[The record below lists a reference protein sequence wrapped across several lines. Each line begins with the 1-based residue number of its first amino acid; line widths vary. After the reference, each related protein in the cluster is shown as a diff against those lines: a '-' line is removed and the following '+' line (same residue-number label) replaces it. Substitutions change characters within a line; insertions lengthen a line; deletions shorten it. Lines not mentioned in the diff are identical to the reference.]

1 MVAAASKMIGRK
13 IKISEWAELIA
24 KAWNPGSK
32 QKKATAD
39 GPDDARSSD
48 QISRPA
54 ADWKERERKKTVAP
68 WPDESRSWNWWRW
81 KKASRQEWMQW
92 EMLLGRP
99 GTLHLHLAL
108 LNTLCVCVPPSYRH
122 RLSRHR
128 IECSVRVLPL
138 DWNSQHSWSIISS
151 DSTVSAYSIV

>member
-13 IKISEWAELIA
+13 VKISEWAELIA

-54 ADWKERERKKTVAP
+54 ADWKEREKRTVAP
-68 WPDESRSWNWWRW
+68 WPDESRSRNWWRW

-108 LNTLCVCVPPSYRH
+108 LNTLCVCSSFISPQTEQTPDWMLRASASA
-122 RLSRHR
+122 RL
-128 IECSVRVLPL
+128 
-138 DWNSQHSWSIISS
+138 NSQHSWFIIS
-151 DSTVSAYSIV
+151 DS

>member
-13 IKISEWAELIA
+13 VKISEWAELIA

-39 GPDDARSSD
+39 GPDDARSSELTS
-48 QISRPA
+48 ICRL
-54 ADWKERERKKTVAP
+54 EREREKTVAP

-108 LNTLCVCVPPSYRH
+108 LNTLCVYVPPSYRH

-138 DWNSQHSWSIISS
+138 DWIHNTVDLLSQTA
-151 DSTVSAYSIV
+151 STVSAYSIV